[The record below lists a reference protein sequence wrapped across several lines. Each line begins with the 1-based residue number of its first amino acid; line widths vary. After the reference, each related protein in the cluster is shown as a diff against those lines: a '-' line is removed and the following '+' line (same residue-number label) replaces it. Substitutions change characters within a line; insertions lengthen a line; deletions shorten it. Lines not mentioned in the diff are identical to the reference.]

1 MKQWKDHGMLA
12 PRTGMIIPAYFS
24 KKPDDDTVRQL
35 LWMTLADT
43 PHLYP
48 PEQTLM
54 VVDGDPRTA
63 RLARESQARMRD
75 RAGSTFGLLELPEN
89 RGKFGAIAA
98 GITRLLAAQ
107 PELDYFV
114 IRDGDGD
121 HAVSEVPGL
130 VRMAEDLAET
140 LGHTRVIAVGARRS
154 RIHPMGWV
162 RGELE
167 WLLDAVTLDAIRY
180 QLAREA
186 RFPNLGHSLTP
197 GQIPDI
203 SSGFKVYGREI
214 AKTLFSQ
221 SEPNLATLSA
231 SDYWHF
237 GPETVTYVEASLR
250 GAVMAEKLRLTWD
263 GQPATSF
270 GEFEQLRLYGELM
283 AWVWARLETPLS
295 VAARMVDNWIPA
307 MALRTTVE
315 GQDLVYKVREYAL
328 ERVCAYRGNI
338 ETVPEPALG
347 PAFI

>member
-1 MKQWKDHGMLA
+1 VKQWKDHGMLA
-12 PRTGMIIPAYFS
+12 RRTGMIIPAYFS
-24 KKPDDDTVRQL
+24 CKPDDETVHQL

-43 PHLYP
+43 PHFYR
-48 PEQTLM
+48 PEQTLV
-54 VVDGDPRTA
+54 VVDGDQRTG
-63 RLARESQARMRD
+63 RLARIARKRMLD

-89 RGKFGAIAA
+89 RGKFGAMAA
-98 GITRLLAAQ
+98 GISRMIAEQ
-107 PELDYFV
+107 PNIAYFV

-130 VRMAEDLAET
+130 VRMAEDLAEA

-167 WLLDAVTLDAIRY
+167 RLLDAVTLDALRY
-180 QLAREA
+180 QFAREA
-186 RFPNLGHSLTP
+186 RFPNLAHSLAP

-214 AKTLFSQ
+214 AEALFAQ
-221 SEPNLATLSA
+221 SEPNLATLSV

-237 GPETVTYVEASLR
+237 GPETVTYVEASLL

-263 GQPATSF
+263 GQPASSF

-283 AWVWARLETPLS
+283 AWVWARLETPLT
-295 VAARMVDNWIPA
+295 VAAQMIDNWIPA
-307 MALRTTVE
+307 MALRTTQE
-315 GQDLVYKVREYAL
+315 GQALVDKVRVHAL
-328 ERVCAYRGNI
+328 RRVCAYRGNI
-338 ETVPEPALG
+338 ETVPEPAPG
-347 PAFI
+347 PTFV